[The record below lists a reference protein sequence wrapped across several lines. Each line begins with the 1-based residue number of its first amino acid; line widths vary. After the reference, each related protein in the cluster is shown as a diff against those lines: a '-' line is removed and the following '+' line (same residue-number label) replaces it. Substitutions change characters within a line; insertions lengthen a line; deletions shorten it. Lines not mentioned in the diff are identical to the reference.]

1 MASTA
6 ADIIASAK
14 AEAEAAR
21 QSAMSSLSGLT
32 TDLTNA
38 YNQQQSATNAL
49 YQNTLNQ
56 LQSGYQ
62 SDAKAAYG
70 NYMTERQNLTNQLNR
85 LGLQNSGYG
94 VSQGLLAGSA
104 YSKNLAGLQNAL
116 RTNQANT
123 GVQQQQALADL
134 YNTYARNKMSA
145 DQFKYEAGQKAY
157 DTMYSNVYQAKQ
169 DEIANALQQQYYN
182 YLMSQGSGGGGYGGG
197 GGGYSGSGDY
207 YESPSDTS
215 GGSGNSGG
223 SGGSSSSG
231 LNTKGWTSTG
241 ISMTKANTKASAD
254 KYKTFSNGYQP
265 KGIVGY
271 GALKP
276 SGQTINVN
284 GKQQNV
290 WLTTGDGKTRAWYW
304 DGSSRTYVGIK

>member
-14 AEAEAAR
+14 AEANAAR

-38 YNQQQSATNAL
+38 YNQQRTATSAG

-56 LQSGYQ
+56 LQSAYQ
-62 SDAKAAYG
+62 GDAKAAYG

-94 VSQGLLAGSA
+94 VSQGLISGAA
-104 YSKNLAGLQNAL
+104 YSKNLAGLQNTL

-123 GVQQQQALADL
+123 NVQQQQALADL
-134 YNTYARNKMSA
+134 YSTYAKNKMAA

-197 GGGYSGSGDY
+197 GGSYGGYSG
-207 YESPSDTS
+207 
-215 GGSGNSGG
+215 GGSDDVQMNNSGNG
-223 SGGSSSSG
+223 GSSGGSSAKS
-231 LNTKGWTSTG
+231 NGWTSTG
-241 ISMTKANTKASAD
+241 MSMNTRNTTKSA
-254 KYKTFSNGYQP
+254 KEYGTFSNGYQP
-265 KGIVGY
+265 KGISGY
-271 GALKP
+271 GKLSK

-284 GKQQNV
+284 GKTQNV

-304 DGSSRTYVGIK
+304 DGKSKTYVGIK

>member
-14 AEAEAAR
+14 AEAEAAK

-32 TDLTNA
+32 KDLTSA
-38 YNQQQSATNAL
+38 YNQQQSATNAA

-56 LQSGYQ
+56 LQSAYQ

-70 NYMTERQNLTNQLNR
+70 NYMTEKQNLTNQLNR

-104 YSKNLAGLQNAL
+104 YSKNLAGLQNTLA
-116 RTNQANT
+116 TNKANT
-123 GVQQQQALADL
+123 ATQQQQALADL
-134 YNTYARNKMSA
+134 YSTYAKNKMSA
-145 DQFKYEAGQKAY
+145 DQFAYEQAQKAY
-157 DTMYSNVYQAKQ
+157 DTMYGNVYQAKQ

-197 GGGYSGSGDY
+197 GGGYYSG
-207 YESPSDTS
+207 
-215 GGSGNSGG
+215 GG
-223 SGGSSSSG
+223 SGGGSGDVDLNGGGNGGSSG
-231 LNTKGWTSTG
+231 GSLAKQNGWTPTSMSMSYSNTK
-241 ISMTKANTKASAD
+241 NSA
-254 KYKTFSNGYQP
+254 KEYKTFSNGYQP
-265 KGIVGY
+265 KGISGY

-276 SGQTINVN
+276 SGKTMMVN
-284 GKQQNV
+284 GKEQNI

-304 DGSSRTYVGIK
+304 DGKNKVYVGIS

>member
-21 QSAMSSLSGLT
+21 QSAMSSLSGMT

-38 YNQQQSATNAL
+38 YNQQQAATTAG

-56 LQSGYQ
+56 LQQAYQ
-62 SDAKAAYG
+62 RDAKAAYG
-70 NYMTERQNLTNQLNR
+70 NYMTERQNLNNQLTR

-94 VSQGLLAGSA
+94 VSQGLIAGA
-104 YSKNLAGLQNAL
+104 GYSKNLAGLQSAL
-116 RTNQANT
+116 STNTANT
-123 GVQQQQALADL
+123 NVQQQQALADL
-134 YNTYARNKMSA
+134 YNTYARNKLSA
-145 DQFKYEAGQKAY
+145 DQFAYEAGQKAY
-157 DTMYSNVYQAKQ
+157 DTAYTNTYQAKQ

-182 YLMSQGSGGGGYGGG
+182 YLMSQGSGGGGYSGG
-197 GGGYSGSGDY
+197 GGGYYGGGSSGSGDV
-207 YESPSDTS
+207 DLS
-215 GGSGNSGG
+215 GGTSSGG
-223 SGGSSSSG
+223 SGGSSGG
-231 LNTKGWTSTG
+231 LNTSGWTSTG
-241 ISMTKANTKASAD
+241 ISMNKGNTSKSASQ
-254 KYKTFSNGYQP
+254 YGTFSNGYQP
-265 KGIVGY
+265 KGIAGY
-271 GALKP
+271 GKLSK

-304 DGSSRTYVGIK
+304 DGSSRTYVGISF

>member
-182 YLMSQGSGGGGYGGG
+182 YLMSQGSGGGGYS
-197 GGGYSGSGDY
+197 SG
-207 YESPSDTS
+207 
-215 GGSGNSGG
+215 GG
-223 SGGSSSSG
+223 SGGYYSRGSSNRSSDG
-231 LNTKGWTSTG
+231 TEPVLTEAKKTDAEIYG
-241 ISMTKANTKASAD
+241 
-254 KYKTFSNGYQP
+254 TFSNKYQP
-265 KGIVGY
+265 KGI
-271 GALKP
+271 
-276 SGQTINVN
+276 SGHGTLSKTGDKINVRGN
-284 GKQQNV
+284 NQNV
-290 WLTTGDGKTRAWYW
+290 WRAQDGTTWYW
-304 DGSSRTYVGIK
+304 DGSVRQYKPFQAGAFGQGKGGGGIR

>member
-157 DTMYSNVYQAKQ
+157 DTAYSNAYQAYQ
-169 DEIANALQQQYYN
+169 DEISNALQQQYYN
-182 YLMSQGSGGGGYGGG
+182 YLMSQSSGGGGYGGG
-197 GGGYSGSGDY
+197 GGGYR
-207 YESPSDTS
+207 T
-215 GGSGNSGG
+215 
-223 SGGSSSSG
+223 SSSDG
-231 LNTKGWTSTG
+231 NGDIPFEGGYEVSTAYYQG
-241 ISMTKANTKASAD
+241 NKNAD
-254 KYKTFSNGYQP
+254 AKYGTFSNGYQP
-265 KGIVGY
+265 N
-271 GALKP
+271 
-276 SGQTINVN
+276 NVN
-284 GKQQNV
+284 GKKLSKTGDTITFNTTTLGGQNKTVTQNV
-290 WLTTGDGKTRAWYW
+290 WKTSDGTKYYW
-304 DGSSRTYVGIK
+304 DGRDNKYHKM

>member
-56 LQSGYQ
+56 LQQGYQ
-62 SDAKAAYG
+62 RDAKAAYG

-94 VSQGLLAGSA
+94 VSQGLIAGSA
-104 YSKNLAGLQNAL
+104 YSKNLAGLQSAL
-116 RTNQANT
+116 STNTANT
-123 GVQQQQALADL
+123 NVQQQQALADL

-145 DQFKYEAGQKAY
+145 DQFAYEAGQKAY
-157 DTMYSNVYQAKQ
+157 DTAYSNTYQAKQ

-182 YLMSQGSGGGGYGGG
+182 YLMSQGSGGGYGSGGG
-197 GGGYSGSGDY
+197 RSYSGGSSGSGDVY
-207 YESPSDTS
+207 FEDN
-215 GGSGNSGG
+215 GSGG
-223 SGGSSSSG
+223 SGGSSGG
-231 LNTKGWTSTG
+231 LNTSGWTSTG
-241 ISMTKANTKASAD
+241 ISMNSRNTQKSAEQ
-254 KYKTFSNGYQP
+254 YGTFSNGYQP
-265 KGIVGY
+265 KGIAGY
-271 GALKP
+271 GKLSK
-276 SGQTINVN
+276 SGQTMNVN
-284 GKQQNV
+284 GKEQNV

-304 DGSSRTYVGIK
+304 DGSSRTYVGISF